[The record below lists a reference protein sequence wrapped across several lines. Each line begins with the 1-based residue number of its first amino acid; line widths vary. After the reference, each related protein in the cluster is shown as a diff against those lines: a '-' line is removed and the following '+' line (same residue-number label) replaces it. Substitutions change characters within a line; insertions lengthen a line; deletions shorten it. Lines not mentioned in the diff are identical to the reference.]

1 MPNLFAVLQVQLHTP
16 VLSMAGELDPFSWTM
31 CSALAL
37 SPDCLTVPTM
47 ELTSITVPIQRML
60 VQVAEFNVSDL
71 ATHTQPSNNVIC
83 MSDGV
88 LGMPM
93 HSGM

>member
-1 MPNLFAVLQVQLHTP
+1 M
-16 VLSMAGELDPFSWTM
+16 LSMARELDPFFWTM
-31 CSALAL
+31 CSALEL
-37 SPDCLTVPTM
+37 NPDCLTVATM
-47 ELTSITVPIQRML
+47 ELVHITVPIQRML

-83 MSDGV
+83 MSVGV

>member
-1 MPNLFAVLQVQLHTP
+1 MQLHTP
-16 VLSMAGELDPFSWTM
+16 VLSTARELDPFFWTM
-31 CSALAL
+31 CSALEL
-37 SPDCLTVPTM
+37 NPDCLTVATM
-47 ELTSITVPIQRML
+47 ELVHITVPIQRML

>member
-1 MPNLFAVLQVQLHTP
+1 
-16 VLSMAGELDPFSWTM
+16 MARELDPFFWTM
-31 CSALAL
+31 CSALEL
-37 SPDCLTVPTM
+37 NPDCLTVATM
-47 ELTSITVPIQRML
+47 ELVHITVPIQRML